1 MAALMDAA
9 VASAVLLAAA
19 VAAEKLVAKAGEF
32 AAGLSLAVPHAI
44 AAAWHRTAMIAA
56 GLAAETVAEA
66 AGVAA
71 LAVLVV
77 VAVLAQA
84 EA

>member
-77 VAVLAQA
+77 FAVLAQA

>member
-9 VASAVLLAAA
+9 VTAAVLLAGA

-32 AAGLSLAVPHAI
+32 AAGLSLAVLHVV

-56 GLAAETVAEA
+56 GLAAESVAQPEA
-66 AGVAA
+66 
-71 LAVLVV
+71 
-77 VAVLAQA
+77 
-84 EA
+84 